1 MKGEWKLK
9 DDDDNSERGGEN
21 IWTISFKLWRHSK
34 RKIVVRLNNGEWRK
48 TRNGMAL
55 IPTQLFDPH
64 AFISLFCNVQFI
76 IHIQLRTKAQK
87 GTIFAK
93 LMAAKLMAAISAN
106 ECKWMQVRQNGVKS
120 IWKVKLVDIWALKK
134 VQLIAMDLVNTW
146 EKAQNMTTTYFND
159 EFVHVSYAWSF
170 HAIIMKSWNG
180 SHDVTLTYFRLS
192 CFVPFKSLFHHY
204 ILQLEES
211 CNCNFLA
218 IERHVSRTF
227 QNVNKSS
234 P

>member
-1 MKGEWKLK
+1 
-9 DDDDNSERGGEN
+9 
-21 IWTISFKLWRHSK
+21 
-34 RKIVVRLNNGEWRK
+34 
-48 TRNGMAL
+48 MAL
-55 IPTQLFDPH
+55 IPTQLFDPR

-87 GTIFAK
+87 ETIFAK
-93 LMAAKLMAAISAN
+93 LMAAKLMSAKLMSAISAS
-106 ECKWMQVRQNGVKS
+106 EYKWTQVRQNGVKS

-159 EFVHVSYAWSF
+159 ELVHVSYAWSF
-170 HAIIMKSWNG
+170 HAIIIKSWNG

-211 CNCNFLA
+211 WNCNCNFLP
-218 IERHVSRTF
+218 IVRHVSRTF

>member
-1 MKGEWKLK
+1 
-9 DDDDNSERGGEN
+9 
-21 IWTISFKLWRHSK
+21 
-34 RKIVVRLNNGEWRK
+34 
-48 TRNGMAL
+48 MAL
-55 IPTQLFDPH
+55 IPTQLFDPR

-87 GTIFAK
+87 ETIFAK
-93 LMAAKLMAAISAN
+93 LMAAKLMFAKLMSAKLMSAISAS
-106 ECKWMQVRQNGVKS
+106 ECKWTQVRQNGVKS

-159 EFVHVSYAWSF
+159 ELVHVSYAWSF
-170 HAIIMKSWNG
+170 HAIIIKSWNG

-211 CNCNFLA
+211 CNCNWKKVA
-218 IERHVSRTF
+218 IAIGRKLQRHVSRTF